1 MGDKLKFKF
10 FDGGI
15 KVGWVTK
22 LDYAKP
28 TGVSYDYTKP
38 VYTITVPN
46 NNPNI
51 RAKQYHYPC
60 IPHDRILEKYDENS
74 EKVKRWNKF

>member
-1 MGDKLKFKF
+1 MKKAKHKYKLGDKLEFKF

-15 KVGWVTK
+15 KVGLVTK
-22 LDYAKP
+22 LDYSKSN
-28 TGVSYDYTKP
+28 GINYDYSKP

-46 NNPNI
+46 NNPKI

-60 IPHDRILEKYDENS
+60 IPHERIFAKLN
-74 EKVKRWNKF
+74 